1 MKYIVKRILQ
11 AIPLLLIITFI
22 CFMLINLAP
31 YDAIDSITTPDMT
44 KQEIEAKREA
54 YGLNDPVIV
63 QYGRWLGNICRGE
76 FGYSLRSR
84 TSISYDL
91 KSRISSTIK
100 LVLPSYLTAFLL
112 AIVLGLVAGSHK
124 NQWQDKLID
133 GICSIG
139 IATPTFWF
147 AMIIM
152 FFFGY
157 KLELFPLMGMHTIG
171 KEDSILDFL
180 QHFIMPYVVLTVG
193 FIPDL
198 TRYVRGST
206 IGQLKED
213 YVIVQ
218 KSFGASK
225 AEILFKHVSK
235 NVLLP
240 LITKL
245 GMALPMLVTG
255 AVITETIFSWPGI
268 GPYFVSAV
276 QAMDYPIVMSI
287 LVLSGTLVILGN
299 LLSDILY
306 CVTDPRIKSMK

>member
-91 KSRISSTIK
+91 KSRIPSTIK

-152 FFFGY
+152 FLFGY

-225 AEILFKHVSK
+225 AEILFKACQQECPSSADYQTWYGASDAC
-235 NVLLP
+235 NRSCYYRDDLL
-240 LITKL
+240 
-245 GMALPMLVTG
+245 MAGYRTLLCKCSTG
-255 AVITETIFSWPGI
+255 NG
-268 GPYFVSAV
+268 
-276 QAMDYPIVMSI
+276 
-287 LVLSGTLVILGN
+287 
-299 LLSDILY
+299 LSDRY
-306 CVTDPRIKSMK
+306 GNSCVVFNIGYPGQPTVRYPVLFDGPEN

>member
-91 KSRISSTIK
+91 KSRIPSTIK

-152 FFFGY
+152 FF
-157 KLELFPLMGMHTIG
+157 LWL
-171 KEDSILDFL
+171 
-180 QHFIMPYVVLTVG
+180 
-193 FIPDL
+193 
-198 TRYVRGST
+198 
-206 IGQLKED
+206 
-213 YVIVQ
+213 
-218 KSFGASK
+218 
-225 AEILFKHVSK
+225 
-235 NVLLP
+235 
-240 LITKL
+240 
-245 GMALPMLVTG
+245 
-255 AVITETIFSWPGI
+255 
-268 GPYFVSAV
+268 
-276 QAMDYPIVMSI
+276 
-287 LVLSGTLVILGN
+287 
-299 LLSDILY
+299 
-306 CVTDPRIKSMK
+306 

>member
-91 KSRISSTIK
+91 KSRIPSTIK

-180 QHFIMPYVVLTVG
+180 CDGNPKILKHEDGRMWMVQITGTPSESESPHPDFPTTSFEWVEIGSAESSTMLYSNNFIDVNVE
-193 FIPDL
+193 
-198 TRYVRGST
+198 GS
-206 IGQLKED
+206 
-213 YVIVQ
+213 
-218 KSFGASK
+218 
-225 AEILFKHVSK
+225 
-235 NVLLP
+235 
-240 LITKL
+240 
-245 GMALPMLVTG
+245 
-255 AVITETIFSWPGI
+255 
-268 GPYFVSAV
+268 
-276 QAMDYPIVMSI
+276 
-287 LVLSGTLVILGN
+287 
-299 LLSDILY
+299 
-306 CVTDPRIKSMK
+306 

>member
-1 MKYIVKRILQ
+1 
-11 AIPLLLIITFI
+11 
-22 CFMLINLAP
+22 MLINLAP

-91 KSRISSTIK
+91 KSRIPSTIK

-225 AEILFKHVSK
+225 AEILFRHVSK

-245 GMALPMLVTG
+245 GMALPMLGNRSGYYRDDLLMAGYRTLLCKCSTG
-255 AVITETIFSWPGI
+255 NG
-268 GPYFVSAV
+268 
-276 QAMDYPIVMSI
+276 
-287 LVLSGTLVILGN
+287 
-299 LLSDILY
+299 LSDRYEYSCAFRNPCYSRKSVIGYFIL
-306 CVTDPRIKSMK
+306 CDRSSN